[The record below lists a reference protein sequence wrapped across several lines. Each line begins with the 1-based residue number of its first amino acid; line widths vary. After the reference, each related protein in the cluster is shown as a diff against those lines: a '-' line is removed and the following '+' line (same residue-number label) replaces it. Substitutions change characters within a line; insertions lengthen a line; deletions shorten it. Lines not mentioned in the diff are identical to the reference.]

1 MKIEIAMIA
10 SDVVIVDSAG
20 WVEYMGDGPKAA
32 GFARYLDKPEF
43 VLLPTT
49 VVYEVYK
56 KLLRERS
63 SEVAQHFLSSAFGFQ
78 ERLISLDVVIAE
90 LAAKISIETKLP
102 MADAI
107 IYASARQHRVPL
119 ITSDAHFDGLPW
131 VTMI

>member
-1 MKIEIAMIA
+1 
-10 SDVVIVDSAG
+10 
-20 WVEYMGDGPKAA
+20 
-32 GFARYLDKPEF
+32 
-43 VLLPTT
+43 
-49 VVYEVYK
+49 VYEVYK